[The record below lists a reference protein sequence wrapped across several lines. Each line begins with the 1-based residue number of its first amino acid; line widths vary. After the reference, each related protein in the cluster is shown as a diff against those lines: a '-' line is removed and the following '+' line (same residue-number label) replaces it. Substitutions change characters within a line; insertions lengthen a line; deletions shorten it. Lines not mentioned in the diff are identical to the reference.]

1 MISPPKKNSSKRY
14 RIRILMQCGTTQQW
28 LTEEIEAENFHT
40 SQSGYYYFL
49 VQSKGMYYPINNT
62 IVEEI

>member
-1 MISPPKKNSSKRY
+1 
-14 RIRILMQCGTTQQW
+14 MQCGTTQQW

-49 VQSKGMYYPINNT
+49 VQGKGMYYPINNT